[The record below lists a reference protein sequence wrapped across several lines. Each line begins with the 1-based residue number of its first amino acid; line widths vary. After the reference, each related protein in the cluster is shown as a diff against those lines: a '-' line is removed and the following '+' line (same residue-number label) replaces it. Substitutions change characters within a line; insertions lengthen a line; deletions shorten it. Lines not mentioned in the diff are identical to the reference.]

1 MCIRPHFRW
10 VISTDSPEDAGDSAV
25 RYGQRSFR
33 ASARAGH
40 SARLGDEVENEKRST
55 NEEQLLAHSL
65 PGTNQA
71 GKGADNDERARPD
84 EQKRNDD
91 QEHLDAHS
99 LPGTNQAGKGARVEN
114 K

>member
-1 MCIRPHFRW
+1 M
-10 VISTDSPEDAGDSAV
+10 D
-25 RYGQRSFR
+25 
-33 ASARAGH
+33 
-40 SARLGDEVENEKRST
+40 NEKRSR

-71 GKGADNDERARPD
+71 GKGADDEERPHRD
-84 EQKRNDD
+84 QRKRNDD